1 MIYLPLTKASL
12 GLVLTGSLS
21 FVEVFFFK
29 MAPYFYLGT
38 FMHFPHTKLL
48 LTKVLLDI
56 KTLEVFLATLTIVRP
71 PLESWY
77 KSLEPG
83 KKRIILK
90 YVL

>member
-1 MIYLPLTKASL
+1 
-12 GLVLTGSLS
+12 
-21 FVEVFFFK
+21 
-29 MAPYFYLGT
+29 
-38 FMHFPHTKLL
+38 MHFSYIFSHSKSL

-83 KKRIILK
+83 KKENNPQVCTLE
-90 YVL
+90 